1 MIVNDRITDYIQSLE
16 VSQGPVLETIEQ
28 EALDGFVPIIR
39 RETAAFLRTMTA
51 ALRPK
56 AILEIDQGNQNIPRP
71 GGTAH
76 GGNGPSGGGV
86 GDILCEIKR
95 LKNLP
100 SSAILD
106 SQKTGKTLRNEET
119 PAADSRGN

>member
-1 MIVNDRITDYIQSLE
+1 MARRTAACTTTAFCRRSCRGFLRPFKIGDRIWLADEKGRILTEEKTYKGADGILYELE
-16 VSQGPVLETIEQ
+16 K
-28 EALDGFVPIIR
+28 
-39 RETAAFLRTMTA
+39 
-51 ALRPK
+51 RP
-56 AILEIDQGNQNIPRP
+56 DQGNQNIPRP

-106 SQKTGKTLRNEET
+106 SQKQEKR
-119 PAADSRGN
+119 